1 MNNPKVKIKKI
12 TNLSNDWYKLDK
24 VNFDYQLIS
33 GEWQNQN
40 RESYNRGNG
49 ACILLYNSKENT
61 VVLTKQFR
69 MPSYLNGN
77 GDGMLIEVCAGLLDE
92 DDPISCIIKEVEE
105 ETGYRIN
112 DPIKVLEVYTSPG
125 AVTEIIHYFI
135 SEYNSKM
142 IISEGG
148 GKEEE
153 TEEIEVLEIDFNSA
167 LKMIDNGIIK
177 DAKTIILLQY
187 AKLHNLL

>member
-142 IISEGG
+142 KISEGG

>member
-77 GDGMLIEVCAGLLDE
+77 DDGMLIEVCAGLLDE

-112 DPIKVLEVYTSPG
+112 DPIKVLEVYSSPG

-142 IISEGG
+142 KISEGG

-167 LKMIDNGIIK
+167 LKMIDTGIIK